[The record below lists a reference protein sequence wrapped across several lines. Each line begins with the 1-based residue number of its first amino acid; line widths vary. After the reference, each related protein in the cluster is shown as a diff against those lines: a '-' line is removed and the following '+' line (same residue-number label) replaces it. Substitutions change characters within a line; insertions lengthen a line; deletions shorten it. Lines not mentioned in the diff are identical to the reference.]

1 MTRDEIQ
8 AQSLEKIKKL
18 SVWMII
24 GYAVIVVATILGIT
38 LFTVGRYDNVLKD
51 KVSDMTSTLN
61 VQLQLN
67 LDSYLDRLESTGT
80 LAFSVDNAYTY
91 DATDPSNDE
100 YEAINTEKQ
109 ISDDLLSL
117 CLMENFVDYGIVY
130 SNNHTLGKISN
141 GTTTLFAD
149 NLYNDLSGM
158 ITRERTHDGWYTG
171 YGNDFER
178 IYYVKRIHENA
189 VFLISFYTTE
199 LEKVFDN
206 PETLGDM
213 SIRLTD
219 SSYHMIYSSVK
230 GDKLGTDMPADIMKN
245 IKGKNTAVA
254 IDRNNLTTVNQ
265 GSVDWYII
273 CSIPTKIILK
283 EANQMRVI
291 TYIVAFLSAVV
302 AVAAGAFF
310 IRRIADPV
318 QTITSSISS
327 ELREDG
333 FEGILSN
340 RFFRDKCTSIVPK
353 TNAGNCR
360 GLLLVDIDNYS
371 DIITKIGREEADKQ
385 LAKMLIVIKEA
396 FPDADAVGRM
406 GEKTFNIMTKASE
419 LDIDT
424 FQIELDSSCKEI
436 INKFAEVAETNT
448 MGTLNIT
455 ASIGAAIYPDAG
467 KNYQELFDTAYLALE
482 ASRKSGNGKYTIA

>member
-18 SVWMII
+18 SVWMIV
-24 GYAVIVVATILGIT
+24 GYAVIVVAAILGIT
-38 LFTVGRYDNVLKD
+38 SFTVARYDNVLKD

-61 VQLQLN
+61 VQLKLN
-67 LDSYLDRLESTGT
+67 LDSYLDRMESTGT
-80 LAFSVDNAYTY
+80 LAYSVDNAYTY
-91 DATDPSNDE
+91 DATDASNDE

-109 ISDDLLSL
+109 ISDDLMSL

-130 SNNHTLGKISN
+130 SNNHTVGKVSN
-141 GTTTLFAD
+141 GTTQLFGD
-149 NLYNDLSGM
+149 NLYTDLSGM

-171 YGNDFER
+171 YGNDYER

-189 VFLISFYTTE
+189 VFLISFYTSE

-206 PETLGDM
+206 PETLSDM

-219 SSYHMIYSSVK
+219 SSYKMIYSSVK
-230 GDKLGTDMPADIMKN
+230 DDKLGSEMPADVMKN
-245 IKGKNTAVA
+245 IKDKETAAA
-254 IDRNNLTTVNQ
+254 IDGKNLTTVNQ
-265 GSVDWYII
+265 SNGDWYVI

-283 EANQMRVI
+283 EANKMRVI
-291 TYIVAFLSAVV
+291 IYVVAFLSAVV

-353 TNAGNCR
+353 TNTACCR
-360 GLLLVDIDNYS
+360 GLVLIDIDNYS
-371 DIITKIGREEADKQ
+371 DILTKISREEADKQ

-406 GEKTFNIMTKASE
+406 GENTFNVMTSAAE
-419 LDIDT
+419 LDVDT
-424 FQIELDSSCKEI
+424 FQIELDRACNEVL
-436 INKFAEVAETNT
+436 NKFKEVADTNT
-448 MGTLNIT
+448 MGTLTIT
-455 ASIGAAIYPDAG
+455 ASIGAAIYPVAG
-467 KNYQELFDTAYLALE
+467 KSYQEMFDTAYTALA
-482 ASRKSGNGKYTIA
+482 ASQKAGSGKYTIA